1 MDYPQYRSITGFNR
15 HYKIVSANEFIEAYQ
30 RNNEWF
36 FQQVIA
42 EQYPEKLRIQDM
54 LKCEFTYEKAAPE
67 VARLFPNY

>member
-1 MDYPQYRSITGFNR
+1 MIYPQYRSITGFNR

-36 FQQVIA
+36 FQQVMA

-54 LKCEFTYEKAAPE
+54 LSCAFTYEKAAPE
-67 VARLFPNY
+67 VARLFEI